1 MIMMMTVMMMVF
13 MPMDNWLL
21 PIMMTHIIVSA
32 TVPLTVMMLIV
43 SVMTMWPRRCIGKT
57 KRLTLCV
64 IWVCQVVSGKIQV
77 LRATP

>member
-1 MIMMMTVMMMVF
+1 MRIFRMMMTVMMMVF

-43 SVMTMWPRRCIGKT
+43 SVMMMWPRRCIGKT
-57 KRLTLCV
+57 K
-64 IWVCQVVSGKIQV
+64 
-77 LRATP
+77 